1 VVPASNGQWGFI
13 GQQNPC
19 SGYIVGHS
27 ETDPLAF
34 LFRSGGRGRLP
45 DGVRGKQSFS
55 TRDREIDR
63 GPLRV
68 TRDAEQIESLALTPS
83 DDGYSTILPS
93 RCSKIDGFR

>member
-1 VVPASNGQWGFI
+1 MVPASNGQWGFI

-55 TRDREIDR
+55 TRDSRDR
-63 GPLRV
+63 SRTFTRHAGRRANRV
-68 TRDAEQIESLALTPS
+68 I
-83 DDGYSTILPS
+83 
-93 RCSKIDGFR
+93 GFNAVG